1 MGNVSIAFQIH
12 FRIIS
17 QTFLLFRLSGIL
29 GHLGHLQ
36 TRSKRSS
43 ESPMDIAKIL
53 PNHELCF
60 AGHKLIFKVPKAE
73 AKAEKSWWPQYQTEA
88 EIANLLMD
96 IVRTL
101 IATTKSSQS
110 EITCAG

>member
-43 ESPMDIAKIL
+43 ESPMDIAQIL
-53 PNHELCF
+53 PNHEVCF
-60 AGHKLIFKVPKAE
+60 AGHKLIFKAPEGE
-73 AKAEKSWWPQYQTEA
+73 AKAENFREA
-88 EIANLLMD
+88 LNTFILMLSHLHGGHSGYYNT
-96 IVRTL
+96 V
-101 IATTKSSQS
+101 
-110 EITCAG
+110 

>member
-1 MGNVSIAFQIH
+1 MGNVSIAFQTK
-12 FRIIS
+12 FRFFFND
-17 QTFLLFRLSGIL
+17 FLLFRLSGIL

-60 AGHKLIFKVPKAE
+60 AGHKLIFKVPDGE
-73 AKAEKSWWPQYQTEA
+73 AKAEKFREA
-88 EIANLLMD
+88 LNTFILMMSHLHGGHSGYYNT
-96 IVRTL
+96 V
-101 IATTKSSQS
+101 
-110 EITCAG
+110 